1 MSMIV
6 FNKKLVTEY
15 NQVKQAWN
23 QLLMQRESFN
33 INQNTISAQYGGAL
47 EVNQAALISKD
58 YWREV
63 DNITT
68 RVFRNDEGNG
78 LLDDLLGLGTP
89 ISIGKTAA
97 LYRVSSD
104 AGKVHR
110 TLTGHV

>member
-1 MSMIV
+1 M
-6 FNKKLVTEY
+6 K
-15 NQVKQAWN
+15 AWN

-33 INQNTISAQYGGAL
+33 VNQSTISAQYGGAL

-89 ISIGKTAA
+89 ISSARLRRYTAFPVTPVRFTA
-97 LYRVSSD
+97 P
-104 AGKVHR
+104 
-110 TLTGHV
+110 